1 MTTATDAAN
10 TLSVP
15 GFTLH
20 VILEAARTTSGGQ
33 FGALLERAG
42 LSRFISR
49 SPPPNNQLVA
59 TPLEMKRLF
68 TQFYE
73 VLGEPLTRLAFR
85 TWGREIANYVMAP
98 QPWGD
103 QLRADVLSLPPD
115 RQLGALVYAVGA
127 LGNAYWSPTEMSED
141 ETAWYMTLTP
151 CMICLGICE
160 LAATLPPAQRPTTAL
175 CTNLEGA
182 IPAIVYQVLKRRI
195 IVTEI
200 ACAATGAPHC
210 KYAIYKPARKAC

>member
-1 MTTATDAAN
+1 MTTAADAAN

-33 FGALLERAG
+33 FNAVLQRAG
-42 LSRFISR
+42 LTRFIER
-49 SPPPNNQLVA
+49 SPPATNELVA
-59 TPLEMKRLF
+59 TPFEMKRLF

-85 TWGREIANYVMAP
+85 TWGREIANYVVAP

-103 QLRADVLSLPPD
+103 QLRADVLRHPPEQ
-115 RQLGALVYAVGA
+115 QLGALVQAIGA
-127 LGNAYWSPTEMSED
+127 LGNTYWSPTEMSED
-141 ETAWYMTLTP
+141 ATAWYMTLTP
-151 CMICLGICE
+151 CTICLGICE
-160 LAATLPPAQRPTTAL
+160 LAATLPPAQRPTTSL

-182 IPAIVYQVLKRRI
+182 IPAIIYQVMKRRVV
-195 IVTEI
+195 VTEI
-200 ACAATGAPHC
+200 TCAAAGATHC
-210 KYAIYKPARKAC
+210 KYAIYKPRPL

>member
-10 TLSVP
+10 ALSIP

-20 VILEAARTTSGGQ
+20 VILEAARTTSGKQ
-33 FGALLERAG
+33 FPHVLERAG
-42 LSRFISR
+42 LGRFIER
-49 SPPPNNQLVA
+49 SPPPTNQLVA

-85 TWGREIANYVMAP
+85 TWGKEIANYVLAP
-98 QPWGD
+98 QLWGD
-103 QLRADVLSLPPD
+103 DLRARVLSRPPEQ
-115 RQLGALVYAVGA
+115 QLGALIYAIGE

-141 ETAWYMTLTP
+141 AAAWYMTLTP
-151 CMICLGICE
+151 CTICLGICE
-160 LAATLPPAQRPTTAL
+160 LAATLPAANRPTTAL

-182 IPAIVYQVLKRRI
+182 IPAIVYQVLKRR
-195 IVTEI
+195 VGVAEV
-200 ACAATGAPHC
+200 ACAAAGAPHC
-210 KYAIYKPARKAC
+210 RYAIYTPWVAGP